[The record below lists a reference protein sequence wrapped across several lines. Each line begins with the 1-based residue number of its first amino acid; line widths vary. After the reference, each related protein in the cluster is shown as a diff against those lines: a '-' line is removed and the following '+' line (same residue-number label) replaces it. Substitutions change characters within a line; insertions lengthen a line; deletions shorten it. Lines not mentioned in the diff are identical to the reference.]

1 MMNQFNSN
9 EHISQQLKREKIDN
23 LSNDISS
30 LNTMIKENI
39 VQIDSN
45 IHKIKLQ
52 IQGKSVLEP
61 NDILIIIDTLLTII
75 TTFNSIIIKL
85 NTLIEKLSELK

>member
-1 MMNQFNSN
+1 MSKHFNSN
-9 EHISQQLKREKIDN
+9 EHISQQLRREKIDN

-45 IHKIKLQ
+45 IHKIKSQ
-52 IQGKSVLEP
+52 I
-61 NDILIIIDTLLTII
+61 
-75 TTFNSIIIKL
+75 
-85 NTLIEKLSELK
+85 

>member
-1 MMNQFNSN
+1 MVNQFNSN

-52 IQGKSVLEP
+52 IQGKNMLEP
-61 NDILIIIDTLLTII
+61 SDILIIIDTLLTII